1 MASSKKSGPGAAA
14 PPAKTGVAAL
24 DDIFKPYNVSD
35 APGLVVGVSQH
46 GRVLYRKGF
55 GLASIEHAVANT
67 PATRMRI
74 ASTTKHFACLAALL
88 LAEQGQLDLDAPAT
102 LYLPELPTPRGVPTL
117 RQMMTHTSGVR
128 CYVDL
133 LLIAA
138 GLSVHRPGNMLS
150 LQARQTDANFAP
162 GEGQLYS
169 NGGYNLLSEAIAR
182 AAGMPFEQFL
192 KDRIL
197 TPLGMHDSAVIPSDL
212 SIVPGM
218 ATLHM
223 PVPPAQGGGL
233 RRGLMMSEE
242 SRGDGGIV
250 SSVDDM
256 LAWMAHLRAAL
267 KGQPRIGSADSWRQ
281 LVQPARLNNGLPS
294 IYALGLIVDQ
304 YRDLDVLHHAGG
316 AAGGACQMI
325 TVPGHEL
332 DIIVITNTLM
342 VPAESLAHQVID
354 CLLAE
359 YVKGQPAKLP
369 SAKRFRHL
377 HGAQYHSPRTGVRF
391 GFEPV
396 GEQLGIAMFNLPA
409 GPLLIDDGDSLRMGF
424 ERVVMGPFVWQLSDL
439 KAAPEG
445 SAPARL
451 PVTDGG
457 VPDVLELLPAV
468 PPDTA
473 RAGRA
478 LLGRHHCADLGAT
491 ATIAFKGK
499 DLTLHLVGDYGV
511 HTMTVEA
518 LSPTVFTAKPL
529 DRTLPFGYGITLRRK
544 GRQVTG
550 FDLGS
555 GRTRQLR
562 FVRQPD

>member
-1 MASSKKSGPGAAA
+1 MASSKKSGA
-14 PPAKTGVAAL
+14 PAQPAKTGVAAL
-24 DDIFKPYNVSD
+24 DDIFKPFNASD
-35 APGLVVGVSQH
+35 APGLVVGIAQH

-88 LAEQGQLDLDAPAT
+88 LAEEGKLDLDAPAT
-102 LYLPELPTPRGVPTL
+102 RYLPELPTPRGVPTL

-133 LLIAA
+133 LLMAA
-138 GLSVHRPGNMLS
+138 GLSVHGPGNMLP

-182 AAGMPFEQFL
+182 AASMPFEQFL

-197 TPLGMHDSAVIPSDL
+197 TPLGMHDSAVVPSDL
-212 SIVPGM
+212 TIVPGM

-250 SSVDDM
+250 STLDDM
-256 LAWMAHLRAAL
+256 LTWMAHLRAAV
-267 KGQPRIGSADSWRQ
+267 KGQPRVGSVDSWQQ
-281 LVQPARLNNGLPS
+281 LVKPARLNNGLPS
-294 IYALGLIVDQ
+294 IYALGLIIDR
-304 YRDLDVLHHAGG
+304 YRGLDVLHHAGG

-325 TVPGHEL
+325 TVPAHEL
-332 DIIVITNTLM
+332 DVIVITNTLM
-342 VPAESLAHQVID
+342 APAEGLAHQVID

-359 YVKGQPAKLP
+359 HVKGRTAKQPA
-369 SAKRFRHL
+369 ARRFKHL
-377 HGAQYHSPRTGVRF
+377 HGAQYHSPSTGVRF

-396 GEQLGIAMFNLPA
+396 GKDLGISMFNLPA
-409 GPLLIDDGDSLRMGF
+409 GPLLIDDGATLRMGF
-424 ERVVMGPFVWQLSDL
+424 ERVVMGPFVWQVSDL
-439 KAAPEG
+439 KATPEG
-445 SAPARL
+445 GAPARL

-457 VPDVLELLPAV
+457 VPDVLELLPAQ
-468 PPDTA
+468 PPATA
-473 RAGRA
+473 KAGRS

-499 DLTLHLVGDYGV
+499 ELILHLVGDYGV
-511 HTMTVEA
+511 HMMTVQA
-518 LSPTVFTAKPL
+518 LSATAFTAKPV

-544 GRQVTG
+544 GRQVKG

-562 FVRQPD
+562 FVRLPD